1 VYKDKGD
8 LRVFDTYLDRT
19 LYVHLG
25 RAMNAE
31 SQSLDAKNIVSTDI
45 DSYNVLAVLRGKYWN
60 LSASDIS
67 DLIVTTTSK
76 VTKDT
81 IQKMINTEKISEAIG
96 ELSATVYK
104 DIVPQ
109 TASNDIEAI
118 LQLEAGF
125 ESTELKRVISAFRT
139 MFSVGIIVAALKL
152 LMVEVRNLSAIA
164 SGVEQKVGT
173 EAILSRLII
182 PE

>member
-1 VYKDKGD
+1 
-8 LRVFDTYLDRT
+8 
-19 LYVHLG
+19 
-25 RAMNAE
+25 
-31 SQSLDAKNIVSTDI
+31 
-45 DSYNVLAVLRGKYWN
+45 
-60 LSASDIS
+60 
-67 DLIVTTTSK
+67 
-76 VTKDT
+76 
-81 IQKMINTEKISEAIG
+81 MINTEKISEAIG